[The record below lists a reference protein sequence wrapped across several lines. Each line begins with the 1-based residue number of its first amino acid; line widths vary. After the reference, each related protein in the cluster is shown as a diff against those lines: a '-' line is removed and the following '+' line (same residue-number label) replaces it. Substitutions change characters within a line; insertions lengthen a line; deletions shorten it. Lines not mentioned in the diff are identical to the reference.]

1 MTTNLVWFIVIVSAF
16 GLVASIALGRR
27 QQRRQYDRSTND
39 TTAKHPFMANPIVI
53 AYVLFPIVIIIG
65 AAILMMYS

>member
-16 GLVASIALGRR
+16 GLVASIVLNMR
-27 QQRRQYDRSTND
+27 QQRHQHDRGTND
-39 TTAKHPFMANPIVI
+39 ATAKHPFMANPIII
-53 AYVLFPIVIIIG
+53 AYVLFPIVIVVG